1 MRRALQLAFSFLVL
15 LTLLPAAGALQDS
28 NGPLAIAQRQFDAGD
43 YTAAIG
49 TLQGILAKNH
59 GEAPA
64 YFWMARSYYELRDYD
79 NAVTQA
85 EQATRLA
92 PQNSVYHQWLGRSYG
107 SKADRE
113 RSFFLARKTKKE
125 FEEAVRLDPENIS
138 ARRDLEEFY
147 LEAPWI
153 LGGSRDRAM
162 EQVNAIAAKDAVAGH
177 LAKAEYWRDAKKT
190 DLVEEEYRWVFQL
203 KPHNA
208 DSYLEVSGFYINQK
222 DVTRLRS
229 AIEAAAQVNPSEP
242 RLAYY
247 RGVAEIL
254 AGTNL
259 NEGEQYLKS
268 FIASTPERSDW
279 PSHAAARE
287 WLGQL
292 YEKQGR
298 RVQAAEQYRA
308 AIQIDPGRK
317 SARDRLKNLENSGR

>member
-1 MRRALQLAFSFLVL
+1 LGRALQLAISFMFF
-15 LTLLPAAGALQDS
+15 LTLPSAARAMQDANGTLAL
-28 NGPLAIAQRQFDAGD
+28 AERQFDSGD
-43 YTAAIG
+43 YADAIG
-49 TLQGILAKNH
+49 TLQGILAKNRDD
-59 GEAPA
+59 AAA
-64 YFWMARSYYELRDYD
+64 YFWLARSYYELRDYD
-79 NAVTQA
+79 NAVSQA

-125 FEEAVRLDPENIS
+125 FEEAVRLDPGNIS
-138 ARRDLEEFY
+138 ARRDLEDFY

-177 LAKAEYWRDAKKT
+177 LARADYWRDAKKM
-190 DLVEEEYRWVFQL
+190 DLVEEEYHWVFQL
-203 KPHNA
+203 KPHSA
-208 DSYLEVSGFYINQK
+208 DPYFEIAGYYINQK
-222 DVTRLRS
+222 DVTKLRS
-229 AIEAAAQVNPSEP
+229 AIELAAQANSSEP

-247 RGVAEIL
+247 HGVAGIL
-254 AGTNL
+254 AGTDL
-259 NEGEQYLKS
+259 TQAEQYLKS

-292 YEKQGR
+292 YEMQGR

-308 AIQIDPGRK
+308 AIHIDPDRK
-317 SARDRLKNLENSGR
+317 SARERLKNLEKSGR